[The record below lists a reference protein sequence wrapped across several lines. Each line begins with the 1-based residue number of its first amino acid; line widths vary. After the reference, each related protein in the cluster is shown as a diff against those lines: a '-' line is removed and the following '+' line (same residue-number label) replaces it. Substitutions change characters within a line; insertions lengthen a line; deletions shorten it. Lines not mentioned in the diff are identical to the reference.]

1 MKKTK
6 NGYYKDGFVVDDDD
20 DNDDDDDS
28 DDSCDYIESKNKKQN
43 LYNDE
48 ELEEEDYV

>member
-20 DNDDDDDS
+20 DDS
-28 DDSCDYIESKNKKQN
+28 DDSGDYIESKNKKQN

>member
-6 NGYYKDGFVVDDDD
+6 NGYYKDGFIV
-20 DNDDDDDS
+20 DDDS
-28 DDSCDYIESKNKKQN
+28 DDDSDEIESKNEKQN
-43 LYNDE
+43 LYDDE